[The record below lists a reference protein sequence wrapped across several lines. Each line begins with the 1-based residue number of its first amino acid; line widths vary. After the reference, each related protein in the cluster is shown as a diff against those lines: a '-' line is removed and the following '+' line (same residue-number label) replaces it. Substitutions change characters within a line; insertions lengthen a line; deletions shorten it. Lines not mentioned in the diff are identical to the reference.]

1 MAVHKKRSKINSNS
15 DKSERSGK
23 PAIIFS
29 WISWK
34 RFKNNLFV
42 SSVVEDTSTRIHW
55 ATVREVRAF
64 LSIVKT
70 SASVRFSNDD
80 TISLDVRIQLFF
92 RFNFY
97 LWFFILSHNRDK
109 DHWSFT
115 VICVEDRIELK
126 LLSLTLLLVAC
137 KDSVINGLK
146 LTTLER

>member
-23 PAIIFS
+23 TAIIFS

-55 ATVREVRAF
+55 ATVREVGAF

-109 DHWSFT
+109 DNWSFT

-126 LLSLTLLLVAC
+126 LLSLTLLLVTC